1 MKKVLL
7 LGASGNIGTQVLDI
21 LEKDPLSF
29 SLVGISVGKRIEK
42 IEGILKRFPSV
53 SFLCLERRE
62 DVPSFKEKYPNLTFF
77 AGEDGLLDLIRESN
91 ADMVVNALVGFVGL
105 LPSIETLEE
114 NKILYLM

>member
-42 IEGILKRFPSV
+42 IEVILKRSPSV
-53 SFLCLERRE
+53 SFLYLERRE

-77 AGEDGLLDLIRESN
+77 AGEDGLKM
-91 ADMVVNALVGFVGL
+91 AK
-105 LPSIETLEE
+105 IEP
-114 NKILYLM
+114 

>member
-7 LGASGNIGTQVLDI
+7 LGASGNIGTQVVDI

-62 DVPSFKEKYPNLTFF
+62 DVPSFKERMAYLILFVNQTRIWLLTLSLVLW
-77 AGEDGLLDLIRESN
+77 AYCLLSKR
-91 ADMVVNALVGFVGL
+91 
-105 LPSIETLEE
+105 
-114 NKILYLM
+114 